1 MVNNQLFV
9 IINISKHN
17 PILQSQKIKKNE
29 GL

>member
-17 PILQSQKIKKNE
+17 PILQSQKIKKTE